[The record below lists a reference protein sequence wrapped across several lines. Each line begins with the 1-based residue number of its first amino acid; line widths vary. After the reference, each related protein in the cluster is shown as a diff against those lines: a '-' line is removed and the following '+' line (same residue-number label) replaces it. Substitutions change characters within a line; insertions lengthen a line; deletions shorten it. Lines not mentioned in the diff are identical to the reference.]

1 MPGYRLN
8 QGSMK
13 VARTRMH
20 HHTGFLVNHHQLVVF
35 INHIDSDFFR
45 FDTRFV
51 TRTVEHQSNQI
62 IRAHLI
68 VALYR
73 FTIDMDE
80 SGISSLLN
88 TVTAL
93 TGHLISQV
101 FIDADRILVC
111 IHLHLPVLIEFISS
125 FTRSS
130 VSFLHLEFIIQF
142 VHISCIIK
150 PEVILY
156 RSIYLIIYII

>member
-20 HHTGFLVNHHQLVVF
+20 HHTCFLVDHHQLIVF

-45 FDTRFV
+45 FDTRFM

-93 TGHLISQV
+93 IGHLISQV
-101 FIDADRILVC
+101 FIDADRFLVG
-111 IHLHLPVLIEFISS
+111 IHLNLPVLIEFISS
-125 FTRSS
+125 F
-130 VSFLHLEFIIQF
+130 LHLEFVIQF
-142 VHISCIIK
+142 IDISRIIK
-150 PEVILY
+150 TEVFLY
-156 RSIYLIIYII
+156 RSIYLIIYIIQNFHS

>member
-1 MPGYRLN
+1 
-8 QGSMK
+8 MK
-13 VARTRMH
+13 VARTWMH

-45 FDTRFV
+45 FDTRFMP
-51 TRTVEHQSNQI
+51 RTVEHQI

-93 TGHLISQV
+93 IGHLISQV
-101 FIDADRILVC
+101 FIDADRILVG

-125 FTRSS
+125 FTSSS

>member
-1 MPGYRLN
+1 M
-8 QGSMK
+8 
-13 VARTRMH
+13 
-20 HHTGFLVNHHQLVVF
+20 
-35 INHIDSDFFR
+35 
-45 FDTRFV
+45 

-93 TGHLISQV
+93 IGHLISQV
-101 FIDADRILVC
+101 LIDADWILVS
-111 IHLHLPVLIEFISS
+111 IHLNLPVLIEFISS